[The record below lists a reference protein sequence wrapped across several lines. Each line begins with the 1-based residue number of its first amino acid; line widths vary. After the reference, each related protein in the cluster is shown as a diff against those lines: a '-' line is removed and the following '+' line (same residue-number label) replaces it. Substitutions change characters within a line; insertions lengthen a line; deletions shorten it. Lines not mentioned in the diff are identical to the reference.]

1 SLKADRNMNH
11 FINLTYFSVRLL
23 ILSPSDPRISSLPS
37 SAHTY
42 RLLIFKEHFCEDPEV
57 FSAAPR
63 FQQQRSE
70 IINRFLKLVNNFF
83 NYFVATTAV

>member
-1 SLKADRNMNH
+1 
-11 FINLTYFSVRLL
+11 F
-23 ILSPSDPRISSLPS
+23 SDPKISSRPS

-42 RLLIFKEHFCEDPEV
+42 RLLIFKEHFREDPEA
-57 FSAAPR
+57 FSAALR

-83 NYFVATTAV
+83 NYFVATTTV